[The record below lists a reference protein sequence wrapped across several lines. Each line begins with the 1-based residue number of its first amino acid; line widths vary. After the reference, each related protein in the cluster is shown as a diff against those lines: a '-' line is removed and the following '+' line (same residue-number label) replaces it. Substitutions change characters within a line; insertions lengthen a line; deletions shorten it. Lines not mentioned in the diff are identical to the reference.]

1 MNYKFI
7 DDLTSDVMFEAY
19 GKTLD
24 KLLENAASAMF
35 SVICD
40 IKKVSQLQEI
50 KINISEYSG
59 EVILH
64 RWLRELLTQS
74 DIHNLFFSK
83 FEVRSQKT
91 EDRPV
96 PTRNGSGSQRLEI
109 RIKGIAIGEPISPK
123 KSGTV
128 VKGVTYYGFKLEK
141 TANGYKA
148 RVSLDI

>member
-24 KLLENAASAMF
+24 KLLENAATAMF

-50 KINISEYSG
+50 KINIYGDSE
-59 EVILH
+59 EAILH
-64 RWLRELLTQS
+64 RWLCELLTQS
-74 DIHNLFFSK
+74 DIHNMFFSK
-83 FEVRSQKT
+83 FGARSQKS
-91 EDRPV
+91 ED
-96 PTRNGSGSQRLEI
+96 GSQKSEI
-109 RIKGIAIGEPISPK
+109 RVKGSAMGEPISPQ

-141 TANGYKA
+141 TVKGYKA
-148 RVSLDI
+148 RVALDI